1 MQQQW
6 TEMQVCKPEA
16 YQIIAAGL
24 DKLQEYEN
32 RALMNPTYAI
42 ATSKHVYT

>member
-1 MQQQW
+1 VEGNASLQ
-6 TEMQVCKPEA
+6 A

-32 RALMNPTYAI
+32 CALMNPTYVI
-42 ATSKHVYT
+42 ATSKHVYIK